1 MVVVAVRVVRV
12 VSVEAV
18 EVLVLL
24 ETDVLDVT
32 LDVVV
37 VAGVVVVVGVVVVIV
52 VVVVVVSVTAVAIV
66 VVVEVDVHTPHI
78 TGQLSRTMIGLRS
91 CRLDAAVSQCWG
103 IKPPLPQSGDSFA
116 PKHALGR
123 YVVVVVAVVVVV
135 VVVLV
140 VVVVVFVVVVVIVV
154 VVVVG
159 EHVHGT
165 CRSISIQISSAR
177 DCDSVASSTHSES
190 LSSVCTSD

>member
-52 VVVVVVSVTAVAIV
+52 VVVVVVSVTAVVIV

-91 CRLDAAVSQCWG
+91 CRLDAAISQCWG

-123 YVVVVVAVVVVV
+123 YVVVVA
-135 VVVLV
+135 
-140 VVVVVFVVVVVIVV
+140 VVVVVIVV
-154 VVVVG
+154 VVVG
-159 EHVHGT
+159 GHVHGT